1 MASRRNSLS
10 KKFCRCIQSVRRTVK
25 VLKKNTKNRKNP
37 KNPKNPKAR
46 DSSLKQL
53 KESGAIAICVKSVLG
68 SRGRTLK
75 QFKCGKNPQL
85 KTQKLLK

>member
-1 MASRRNSLS
+1 MATRRNSLG

-25 VLKKNTKNRKNP
+25 VLKKNQ
-37 KNPKNPKAR
+37 KAR
-46 DSSLKQL
+46 GSSLKQS

-75 QFKCGKNPQL
+75 RFQCGTKP
-85 KTQKLLK
+85 KIVTQALLKK

>member
-1 MASRRNSLS
+1 MATRRNSLS

-25 VLKKNTKNRKNP
+25 VLKKNTKNQKNQ
-37 KNPKNPKAR
+37 KAR
-46 DSSLKQL
+46 GSSLKQS

-75 QFKCGKNPQL
+75 RFQCGSKP
-85 KTQKLLK
+85 KVITQPLLKK